1 MNPMKELR
9 IAKVV
14 LNIGVGE
21 AGERL
26 GKAETV
32 LEKLTKSGA
41 EIIIAI
47 NASPFTITKSYER
60 DDVTLSRVREIKLP
74 LIYLNRTGGQD
85 ELIFDGSSFA
95 LNHDGKKFFCSSEFK
110 DEVSI
115 INFTKIFS
123 SAISNKVIYVTYK
136 TNSDGTPNFGVLTD
150 EDFETSDV
158 YLRTKNYNTGLSDK
172 MGIQI

>member
-1 MNPMKELR
+1 MSEKGDRLR
-9 IAKVV
+9 ATMITYFCDK
-14 LNIGVGE
+14 L
-21 AGERL
+21 
-26 GKAETV
+26 
-32 LEKLTKSGA
+32 LEKISKSG
-41 EIIIAI
+41 
-47 NASPFTITKSYER
+47 YR
-60 DDVTLSRVREIKLP
+60 
-74 LIYLNRTGGQD
+74 
-85 ELIFDGSSFA
+85 GS
-95 LNHDGKKFFCSSEFK
+95 KPR
-110 DEVSI
+110 